1 MKIQLPAKVST
12 ILQTLAAEGHEAFAV
27 GGCVRDSIFGK
38 EPGDWDIT
46 TSATPFQVKQ
56 IFERTIDTGIQHGTV
71 TVRLNKENF
80 EVTTYRID
88 GEYEDS
94 RHPKEVKFTKKLE
107 EDLKRRDFTVNAMAY
122 NDEAGL
128 IDLFGGLD
136 DLQHQTIRCVGDP
149 AERFDEDALRILR
162 AVRFAAQ
169 LGFRI
174 EKDTSRAIR
183 RMASNLVYI
192 SVERIQ
198 TELVKLLV
206 SDHPETLMQAYEMGI
221 TAVILPEFDACMKLV
236 QNHPD
241 YSYNVGEHLL
251 KAVRLVPPDKVLRL
265 TMLLH
270 DAAKPVTRT
279 TDADGTDHFYKHAV
293 QGERMA
299 RTILN
304 RLRFDNDTV
313 HAVSHLIKYHD
324 YQVAP
329 NARSI
334 RRAMNQ
340 IGPEY
345 FPCFLQ
351 VRRADYLSQNP
362 ALIRARLEK
371 LAQINSLY
379 ETVLEKRQ
387 CVILQDLAVDGK
399 DLLAIGYPQGRLVGE
414 ALRKLLNMVLDNP
427 EYNNREYLLE
437 RASEFLKDA

>member
-12 ILQTLAAEGHEAFAV
+12 ILQTLAAQGHEAFAV
-27 GGCVRDSIFGK
+27 GGCVRDSILGK

-122 NDEAGL
+122 NEEAGL

-136 DLQHQTIRCVGDP
+136 DLRNKTIRCVGDP
-149 AERFDEDALRILR
+149 TERFTEDALRILR

-169 LGFRI
+169 LGFHI
-174 EKDTSRAIR
+174 EKDTCRAIR
-183 RMASNLVYI
+183 SMASNLVCI

-206 SDHPETLMQAYEMGI
+206 SDHPETLRQAYEMGI
-221 TAVILPEFDACMKLV
+221 TAVILPEFDSCMKTI
-236 QNHPD
+236 QNHLS
-241 YSYNVGEHLL
+241 YIYNVGEHLL
-251 KAVRLVPPDKVLRL
+251 KSIQMVPADKVLRL

-270 DAAKPVTRT
+270 DAAKPVTKT

-313 HAVSHLIKYHD
+313 HAVTHLVKYHD
-324 YQVAP
+324 YQLAP
-329 NARSI
+329 NERSV

-340 IGPEY
+340 IGPAY
-345 FPCFLQ
+345 FPGFLK
-351 VRRADYLSQNP
+351 VRKADYLSQNP
-362 ALIRARLEK
+362 SLIEARLEK
-371 LAQINSLY
+371 LAQITSLY
-379 ETVLEKRQ
+379 ETVLAKNQ

-399 DLLAIGYPQGRLVGE
+399 DLLALGYPQGRLVGE
-414 ALRKLLNMVLDNP
+414 TLRKLLNTVLDHP
-427 EYNNREYLLE
+427 EYNNREKLLE
-437 RASEFLKDA
+437 LAAQIIKS